1 MEKPETII
9 HRGDKEEKYS
19 VYLEGYVL
27 SYLQDMAKDEKSV
40 LFYGYRDGRKYAIW
54 GAGKCEDSTFFKEY
68 ELLNEISC
76 EWTEEGLILSVDEGN
91 GKYTLKGFDIFY
103 GSNEGMQNCILKMRQ
118 EQKAQP
124 DINCR
129 KTTAAADISE
139 EAEKIIRRTGR
150 LHGWISMQL
159 CGLFILLCAIV
170 ITATDSYDKL
180 LKLGNTTKEVFFAME
195 NETVRED
202 GEPVPSIAENEP
214 EEEPWQVPVKDM
226 SEEKTEKPENT
237 EQEETEEEKEADEE
251 KIDEIQPEQEAETDE
266 AQSAGQENEE
276 DQEISKSDESGTM
289 PEDTEALSRNLT
301 RYYEVEKGDTLY
313 TICREIYGDLSQV
326 EKICEINGIEDPD
339 EIGYGQKIIL
349 P

>member
-9 HRGDKEEKYS
+9 HKGGKEEKYS
-19 VYLEGYVL
+19 IYLEGYVL

-40 LFYGYRDGRKYAIW
+40 LFYGYKDGRKYAIW

-76 EWTEEGLILSVDEGN
+76 EWTEEGLVLSVDEGN
-91 GKYTLKGFDIFY
+91 GKYMLNGYDIFY

-129 KTTAAADISE
+129 KKVAAEDMPK
-139 EAEKIIRRTGR
+139 EAEEIIRRTGR

-170 ITATDSYDKL
+170 ITSTDSYDKL
-180 LKLGNTTKEVFFAME
+180 LKLGKTTKEVFFAME
-195 NETVRED
+195 NQTVREE
-202 GEPVPSIAENEP
+202 GEPAPSFAEREP
-214 EEEPWQVPVKDM
+214 EEEPWQVPAKDVP
-226 SEEKTEKPENT
+226 EEKTEKPENT
-237 EQEETEEEKEADEE
+237 EQEKTEEEKETDEE
-251 KIDEIQPEQEAETDE
+251 KIDGMQPEQEAETDE
-266 AQSAGQENEE
+266 VQSAGQQNEGDRE
-276 DQEISKSDESGTM
+276 TAKVDEPGTM
-289 PEDTEALSRNLT
+289 QEDTEALSRNLT

>member
-9 HRGDKEEKYS
+9 HKGGKEEKYNI
-19 VYLEGYVL
+19 YLEGYVL

-40 LFYGYRDGRKYAIW
+40 LFYGYKDGGKYAIW

-91 GKYTLKGFDIFY
+91 GKYTLNGYDIFY

-129 KTTAAADISE
+129 KKAE
-139 EAEKIIRRTGR
+139 VEEMPKEAEEIIRRTGR

-170 ITATDSYDKL
+170 ITSTDSYDKL
-180 LKLGNTTKEVFFAME
+180 LKLGKTTKEVFFAME
-195 NETVRED
+195 NQTVREE
-202 GEPVPSIAENEP
+202 GEPAPSFAEREP

-226 SEEKTEKPENT
+226 PEEKTEKSENT
-237 EQEETEEEKEADEE
+237 EQEETEEEKETDEE
-251 KIDEIQPEQEAETDE
+251 KIDEMKPEQEAETDE
-266 AQSAGQENEE
+266 AQSAGQEKEG
-276 DQEISKSDESGTM
+276 DREIAKADEPGTM
-289 PEDTEALSRNLT
+289 QEDTEALSRNLT

>member
-170 ITATDSYDKL
+170 ITSTDSYDKL

-202 GEPVPSIAENEP
+202 GEPVPSIAEGETK
-214 EEEPWQVPVKDM
+214 EEPWQTSAQVMPEKET
-226 SEEKTEKPENT
+226 EELGNT
-237 EQEETEEEKEADEE
+237 EQEEIDEEREIDEE
-251 KIDEIQPEQEAETDE
+251 KTGETQPEEEAETE
-266 AQSAGQENEE
+266 KEQMAEQENEE
-276 DQEISKSDESGTM
+276 DQEISKSDESGTIQ
-289 PEDTEALSRNLT
+289 EDTEALSRNLT

>member
-1 MEKPETII
+1 VEKPETII
-9 HRGDKEEKYS
+9 HKRGKEEKYS

-40 LFYGYRDGRKYAIW
+40 LFYGYKDGRKYAIW

-91 GKYTLKGFDIFY
+91 GKYTLNGYDIFY

-129 KTTAAADISE
+129 KRVAVE
-139 EAEKIIRRTGR
+139 EMPKEAEEIIRRTGR

-170 ITATDSYDKL
+170 ITSTDSYDKL
-180 LKLGNTTKEVFFAME
+180 LKLGKTTKEVFFAME
-195 NETVRED
+195 NQTVREE
-202 GEPVPSIAENEP
+202 GEPTPSFAGREP
-214 EEEPWQVPVKDM
+214 EEEPWQVPVKNM
-226 SEEKTEKPENT
+226 PEEKTEKPENT

-266 AQSAGQENEE
+266 AQSAGQQNEG
-276 DQEISKSDESGTM
+276 DREIAKVDEPGTM
-289 PEDTEALSRNLT
+289 QEDTEALSRNLT